1 MAKVTRI
8 PYPLN
13 VAQLAVSEGISA
25 DEAWSTYKAVRL
37 HASRDV
43 FDQLYG
49 EAATAK
55 ANVQRSMNLPL
66 DQLPDQE
73 AITPWTTRASSGFGQ
88 RVQVLQRGPDGEVFS
103 SPYLLRTDQLVTP
116 AEAIQ
121 AAIVS
126 FTANADKYQVT
137 VLGGYYTGTFDLQPG
152 A

>member
-1 MAKVTRI
+1 MAKTTRI

-13 VAQLAVSEGISA
+13 VAQIAVDQGISA
-25 DEAWSTYKAVRL
+25 DDAWRTYKAVRL
-37 HASRDV
+37 SASRDV

-55 ANVQRSMNLPL
+55 ASVQAAMSQPIDRLPNA
-66 DQLPDQE
+66 DEIQ
-73 AITPWTTRASSGFGQ
+73 TWTSRGAQGFAQ

-103 SPYLLRTDQLVTP
+103 SPYLLRTDSLVTP

-126 FTANADKYQVT
+126 YSNNAEKYQVS
-137 VLGGYYTGTFDLQPG
+137 VLGGYYTGTFNLIPG